1 VKQRS
6 KGKLV
11 CAWCNKFM
19 AIVYDFTGV
28 THGCCD
34 DCARKFKDKK
44 NGLARQDAT
53 ARLQTR

>member
-1 VKQRS
+1 
-6 KGKLV
+6 
-11 CAWCNKFM
+11 M